1 MSQPNIK
8 VNYTDINGKRTST
21 TVSYIIAEF
30 YYKHVLGNKF
40 TNDDHVRDLI
50 ADSVNELIKEYD
62 FRSKDFIEKYMLYKI
77 LNHRTK

>member
-8 VNYTDINGKRTST
+8 VNYTDANGKRTST
-21 TVSYIIAEF
+21 TVSYTIAEF

-40 TNDDHVRDLI
+40 ANDDHVRDLI
-50 ADSVNELIKEYD
+50 AHSVNELIREHN

-77 LNHRTK
+77 LSHKAK